1 MDSAN
6 FARESGELKGSIAVA
21 DLPRLQDLVLETG
34 GRLEFG
40 LHGQVGE
47 NGKLGL
53 RVSVA
58 GLLMLTCHRCLGPV
72 DFRIDATRMFEL
84 VPVGTPLA
92 DVMEEPMDV
101 EQVHAD
107 PKMDVYTLVEDEVI
121 LALPMVIAHPEQNC
135 TPLTKVLPE
144 ISTASP
150 FSVLAGQANKAKK
163 IH

>member
-1 MDSAN
+1 MK
-6 FARESGELKGSIAVA
+6 FAKESGELKGSIAVA
-21 DLPRLQDLVLETG
+21 ELPRLHDLVLETG
-34 GRLEFG
+34 GCLEFG
-40 LHGQVGE
+40 LHGQVDG
-47 NGKLGL
+47 NGKPGL

-58 GLLMLTCHRCLGPV
+58 GPLMLTCHRCLGPM

-92 DVMEEPMDV
+92 DVTEEPLDV

-107 PKMDVYTLVEDEVI
+107 PKMDVCTLVEDEVI

-135 TPLTKVLPE
+135 TPLIKVLPE
-144 ISTASP
+144 ISKASP
-150 FSVLAGQANKAKK
+150 FYVLAGQADKAKK